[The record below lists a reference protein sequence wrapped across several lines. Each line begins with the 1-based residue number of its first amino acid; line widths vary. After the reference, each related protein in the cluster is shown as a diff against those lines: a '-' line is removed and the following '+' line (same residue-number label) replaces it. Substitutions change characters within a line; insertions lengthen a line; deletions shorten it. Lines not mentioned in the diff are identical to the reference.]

1 MKEILEKLSHRENL
15 TPQEMKTAMELI
27 MEGEATPAQIG
38 AFLMGLKTKG
48 ETVEEI
54 TEGVRVMQEK
64 ALRIFVENREEGLVD
79 TCGTGGDG
87 KNTFNIS
94 TVTAFVVAGAGIKV
108 AKHGNRGVSSSCGS
122 ADVLEKLGVKI
133 ELTPE
138 DVKKCIEEIGIGFI
152 FAPCFHPAMKY
163 ATPVR
168 RELGM
173 RTIFNILGPL
183 SNPAKVNIQLMGV
196 YDPSL
201 LLPLIHV
208 LKNLGH
214 LSAMVVH
221 SQDGY
226 DEITLTSLTQ
236 VYELKNGDVRGYFL
250 FPENLGFEKCSP
262 RDLEGGTVEEN
273 AEIMKGILNGTIS
286 GPKRDVVLLN
296 AGAVI
301 YLAGK
306 AGTLKEG
313 VKMAEDTLLSGKA
326 KEKLE
331 TLIEFTQ
338 SLK

>member
-15 TPQEMKTAMELI
+15 TPQEMRTAMELI
-27 MEGEATPAQIG
+27 MEGKATPAQIG
-38 AFLMGLKTKG
+38 AFLMGLKSKG

-64 ALRIFVENREEGLVD
+64 ALRVCVENREEGIVD

-94 TVTAFVVAGAGIKV
+94 TATAFVVAGAGIKV

-133 ELTPE
+133 DLTPE

-173 RTIFNILGPL
+173 RSIFNILGPL

-236 VYELKNGDVRGYFL
+236 VYELKNGDIRSYFL
-250 FPENLGFEKCSP
+250 NPENLGFEKCSP
-262 RDLEGGTVEEN
+262 CDLEGGTAEEN
-273 AEIMKGILNGTIS
+273 AKIMKGILNGTIS

-331 TLIEFTQ
+331 TFIEFTQ